1 MARACGLSSQHTGR
15 APPARNARAADRPER
30 PSPKT
35 ATRLP
40 VNPCTGII
48 VLPLLASLAHHD
60 AITHPSQAGAR
71 TITDLT
77 ALLNKLNTNV
87 RADDTWGTPA
97 NYIPELAG
105 INPEQFAITVIT
117 ADGEVHSAG
126 DTETRFSVQS
136 ITKVFTLAIA
146 LGRSGDQLWSRVGR
160 EPSGSA
166 FNSIVQLER
175 EQGRPRNP
183 FINAGAI
190 VTTDEVLAG
199 RAPRD
204 ALAEIVQFIRTAAG
218 SDDIHIN
225 EAVAAS
231 ETQHGHRNFALAHFL
246 ASFDNLKNPP
256 EMTLGTYFHH
266 CALEM
271 TTTQLAQSGRF
282 LMGAADMPKLIST
295 ARVRRLNALM
305 LTCGH
310 YDGSGDFAYRVGI
323 PGKSGVGGGILAI
336 VPGKASIAVWSPGLN
351 RYGNSHKG
359 TEALATLARQMN
371 WSIF

>member
-1 MARACGLSSQHTGR
+1 MMRHRALHKPEPTIPDLDRLLS
-15 APPARNARAADRPER
+15 E
-30 PSPKT
+30 
-35 ATRLP
+35 L
-40 VNPCTGII
+40 
-48 VLPLLASLAHHD
+48 D
-60 AITHPSQAGAR
+60 AEM
-71 TITDLT
+71 
-77 ALLNKLNTNV
+77 
-87 RADDTWGTPA
+87 RADDHWGTPA
-97 NYIPELAG
+97 SYIPELARIDPAQFG
-105 INPEQFAITVIT
+105 ISVVT
-117 ADGEVHSAG
+117 ADGTLHTAG
-126 DTETRFSVQS
+126 DCDTRFSVQS
-136 ITKVFTLAIA
+136 VTKVFTLAIA
-146 LGRSGDQLWSRVGR
+146 LGRSGDQLWQRVGR
-160 EPSGSA
+160 EPSGLA

-175 EQGRPRNP
+175 EAGRPRNP

-204 ALAEIVQFIRTAAG
+204 ALAEIVQFIRAAAG

-225 EAVAAS
+225 DRVAAS
-231 ETQHGHRNFALAHFL
+231 ETAHGHRNFALAHFL

-271 TTTQLAQSGRF
+271 TTTQLAMAGRF
-282 LMGAADMPKLIST
+282 LMGGAGPRLLST

-310 YDGSGDFAYRVGI
+310 YDGSGDFAFRVGI

-336 VPGKASIAVWSPGLN
+336 VPGRASVAVWSPGLN
-351 RYGNSHKG
+351 VYGNSLKG
-359 TEALATLARQMN
+359 TEALASLARKMN

>member
-1 MARACGLSSQHTGR
+1 M
-15 APPARNARAADRPER
+15 
-30 PSPKT
+30 
-35 ATRLP
+35 
-40 VNPCTGII
+40 
-48 VLPLLASLAHHD
+48 
-60 AITHPSQAGAR
+60 
-71 TITDLT
+71 ITDLT
-77 ALLNKLNTNV
+77 ALLQKLNATV
-87 RADDTWGTPA
+87 RADDNWGTPA
-97 NYIPELAG
+97 NYIPELAR

-117 ADGEVHSAG
+117 ADGTVHSAG
-126 DTETRFSVQS
+126 DANTRFSVQS

-146 LGRSGDQLWSRVGR
+146 LGRSGDQLWNRVGR

-204 ALAEIVQFIRTAAG
+204 ALAEIVQFVRTAAG

-225 EAVAAS
+225 DAVAAS

-271 TTTQLAQSGRF
+271 TTSQLAHAGRF
-282 LMGAADMPKLIST
+282 LMGAPDMPKLIST

-336 VPGKASIAVWSPGLN
+336 VPGQASIAVWSPGLN